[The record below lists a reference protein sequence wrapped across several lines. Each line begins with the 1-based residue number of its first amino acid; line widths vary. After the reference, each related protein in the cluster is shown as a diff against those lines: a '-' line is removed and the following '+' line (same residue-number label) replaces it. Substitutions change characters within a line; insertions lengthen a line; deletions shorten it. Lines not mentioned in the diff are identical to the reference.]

1 MKVSQIA
8 RLVGGTIHGDPET
21 EVLRVASLSNADS
34 TCIAFITANA
44 SVETGAGCLIAP
56 KGLDPSLISTP
67 TAIILSD
74 NPKLAFAKAAGL
86 LRPAESIPSIAP
98 TAFISKDA
106 KIGEGVGVGH
116 ASSID
121 SQADVGEK
129 TSIANACTIGKR
141 VRIGARCMIASNVVI
156 GDDCIIGDDAV
167 IHSGVVIG
175 ADGLGFVQDS
185 DGNHVKFPQVGKVII
200 GSDVEIGANT
210 CIDRGSLGD
219 TEIGDGA
226 KIDNLV
232 QVAHNVK
239 IGKRV
244 ILAAQVGI
252 AGSSI
257 IGDDCVLAGQV
268 GIADHVEL
276 KPGTAIGGKSLV
288 NSGKILR
295 GGVWWGVPVMPIS
308 EAKKVLAENRNIEGL
323 GRKLK
328 EIQREIDELKS
339 RLS

>member
-1 MKVSQIA
+1 MKVSEIA
-8 RLVGGTIHGDPET
+8 RLIGGTVHGDPET
-21 EVLRVASLSNADS
+21 EVFRVASLSNADS
-34 TCIAFITANA
+34 TCIAFTTATE

-56 KGLDPSLISTP
+56 ESIHSSLNSSSI
-67 TAIILSD
+67 AIIISG
-74 NPKLAFAKAAGL
+74 NPKLAFAKAAAF
-86 LRPAESIPSIAP
+86 LRPAAPAPIIAKTASISA
-98 TAFISKDA
+98 DA
-106 KIGEGVGVGH
+106 KLGDGVGVGH

-121 SQADVGEK
+121 SQTEIGDH
-129 TSIANACTIGKR
+129 TSIANACTIGSR
-141 VRIGARCMIASNVVI
+141 VRIGARCIISSNVVI
-156 GDDCIIGDDAV
+156 GDDCVIGDDAV

-185 DGNHVKFPQVGKVII
+185 DGTHVKFPQVGKVII

>member
-1 MKVSQIA
+1 MKVSEIA

-21 EVLRVASLSNADS
+21 EVFGVASLSNAS
-34 TCIAFITANA
+34 ATSLVFTVSSEPI
-44 SVETGAGCLIAP
+44 ETSARCLIAP
-56 KGLDPSLISTP
+56 E
-67 TAIILSD
+67 TADLSKLSSNVSVILSK
-74 NPKLAFAKAAGL
+74 NPKLAFAKAAAL
-86 LRPAESIPSIAP
+86 LRPVEHFSTIAP
-98 TAFISKDA
+98 TAFIAEDA
-106 KIGEGVGVGH
+106 KLGEAVGVGH
-116 ASSID
+116 ASFID
-121 SQADVGEK
+121 SLAEVGNQS
-129 TSIANACTIGKR
+129 SISNGCTIGKR
-141 VRIGARCMIASNVVI
+141 VKIGSRCLIASNVVI
-156 GDDCIIGDDAV
+156 GDDCVIGDDTV

-185 DGNHVKFPQVGKVII
+185 DRRHIKFPQIGIVRI

-219 TEIGDGA
+219 TEIGDGT

-232 QVAHNVK
+232 QIAHNVT

-252 AGSSI
+252 AGSST

-295 GGVWWGVPVMPIS
+295 GGIWWGVPVMPIS
-308 EAKKVLAENRNIEGL
+308 EAKKVLAESRNIEGL

-328 EIQREIDELKS
+328 EIQREIEELKS
-339 RLS
+339 RSR